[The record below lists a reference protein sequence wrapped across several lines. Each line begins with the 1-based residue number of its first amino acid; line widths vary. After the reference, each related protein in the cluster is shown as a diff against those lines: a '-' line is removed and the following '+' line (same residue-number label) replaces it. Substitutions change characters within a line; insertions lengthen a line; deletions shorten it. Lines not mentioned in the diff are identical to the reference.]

1 MAVGS
6 HKELSSLG
14 SQKHRCC
21 VRLAALCSFS
31 SDVVLPRARCTT
43 RLWALLLVIAS
54 APRTRPL
61 TPYAAAAAPSG
72 LGAAPAARPPFSI
85 KTPQRRFSGFQFSRP
100 PPCLPVRGLFEKI
113 NLQEKRPATGGT
125 RMTHQCSTFTGMK
138 PVCGKILNRMEWY
151 WYDGIKVVWE
161 PT

>member
-113 NLQEKRPATGGT
+113 NLQEKRPARIHDTVRCYEYRCTCTTDHATPGPNRALGRDGKQAGPLGPTG
-125 RMTHQCSTFTGMK
+125 
-138 PVCGKILNRMEWY
+138 
-151 WYDGIKVVWE
+151 
-161 PT
+161 

>member
-1 MAVGS
+1 MSSTTQYWRSKGMAVGS

-85 KTPQRRFSGFQFSRP
+85 KTPQWRFSGFRFSRP

-113 NLQEKRPATGGT
+113 NLQEKRPCLLMIPAAIVFPFSNRWPTTTPMLT
-125 RMTHQCSTFTGMK
+125 RSIG
-138 PVCGKILNRMEWY
+138 
-151 WYDGIKVVWE
+151 
-161 PT
+161 

>member
-6 HKELSSLG
+6 HEELCSSWAG
-14 SQKHRCC
+14 ERCC
-21 VRLAALCSFS
+21 HIKPAALCSFS
-31 SDVVLPRARCTT
+31 SDVGLPKARCTT
-43 RLWALLLVIAS
+43 RLWALRLVIAS

-85 KTPQRRFSGFQFSRP
+85 NAPQRRSSGFQFSRP

-113 NLQEKRPATGGT
+113 NLQEKRPYLTLFP
-125 RMTHQCSTFTGMK
+125 R
-138 PVCGKILNRMEWY
+138 
-151 WYDGIKVVWE
+151 
-161 PT
+161 